1 MVVNGRTLLFHE
13 AIDSQLKNLASAFE
27 RARKADPKN
36 YRSNANVKLFA
47 ALAKLMLEVIPAD
60 PGGPEYRQGNTLGA
74 EYRHWFRAKF
84 LGRFRLFFR
93 YDSRARIIVYACA
106 VCEGRAGARG
116 QATNE
121 TVLTRAPGTVS
132 GAQQGGVA
140 KSCSSPAAAG
150 ETSRRAPAPR
160 CRRQRGDAAIG
171 HRRSRPGREGP
182 GSQI

>member
-1 MVVNGRTLLFHE
+1 MVVNGWTLLFHE

-93 YDSRARIIVYACA
+93 YDSRARIIVYAW
-106 VCEGRAGARG
+106 VNDERS
-116 QATNE
+116 
-121 TVLTRAPGTVS
+121 L
-132 GAQQGGVA
+132 
-140 KSCSSPAAAG
+140 
-150 ETSRRAPAPR
+150 
-160 CRRQRGDAAIG
+160 RQRGDRSDPYELF
-171 HRRSRPGREGP
+171 RRMLASGNPPADWAVLVESSRELPADILPSVRGAPEHGVKRRMRRC
-182 GSQI
+182 